1 MREASGVASPVS
13 FSDSETSGSGMLVSV
28 VDDSG
33 CAAGVGSGCNS
44 LVRSVS

>member
-13 FSDSETSGSGMLVSV
+13 FSASDTSGSGMLVSV
-28 VDDSG
+28 VGVSG

-44 LVRSVS
+44 LVRSLS